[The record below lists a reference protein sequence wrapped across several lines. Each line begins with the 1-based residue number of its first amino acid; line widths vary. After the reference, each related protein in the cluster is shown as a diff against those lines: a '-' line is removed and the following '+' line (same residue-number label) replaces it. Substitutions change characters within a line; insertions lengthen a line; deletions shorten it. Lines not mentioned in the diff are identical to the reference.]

1 MEAFIDK
8 ILELNKEILV
18 HTASDETEDKGHGPK
33 EDGNDGKGWGD
44 LATYILSVVSLGVVD
59 SDDEGDEKF
68 ESPWTHFQ
76 GLGLEPSVP
85 SYLRVTGK
93 VQNQCF
99 SKKETEM
106 HLNDVWIA
114 KEAYEE
120 EALQELRGKEG
131 DGLDLDRIEGI
142 DTSGVTPGKIHLKDF
157 FGVYLEV
164 DTVFNILLAAFTG
177 TCSKSSRLLP
187 GLWSLRITSLTR

>member
-8 ILELNKEILV
+8 ILELNKEILL
-18 HTASDETEDKGHGPK
+18 HTANDETEDKGHGPQ
-33 EDGNDGKGWGD
+33 EDGNDGKGLCGGGIGERG
-44 LATYILSVVSLGVVD
+44 AVYIYILSVVSVGVVD

-76 GLGLEPSVP
+76 GLGLDPSVP

-120 EALQELRGKEG
+120 EALQELREKEG

-157 FGVYLEV
+157 FSVYLEV
-164 DTVFNILLAAFTG
+164 GSVLQHSLF
-177 TCSKSSRLLP
+177 LP
-187 GLWSLRITSLTR
+187 

>member
-1 MEAFIDK
+1 MG
-8 ILELNKEILV
+8 V
-18 HTASDETEDKGHGPK
+18 SDG
-33 EDGNDGKGWGD
+33 
-44 LATYILSVVSLGVVD
+44 LAGVVD
-59 SDDEGDEKF
+59 SDDEEEDEKF

-120 EALQELRGKEG
+120 EAMEELRGKQG
-131 DGLDLDRIEGI
+131 DVDIDRVEGI

-157 FGVYLEV
+157 FSIYLEV
-164 DTVFNILLAAFTG
+164 Q
-177 TCSKSSRLLP
+177 
-187 GLWSLRITSLTR
+187 SLRIIYALEKIISGYFLFSKNSRLRRELWNSPTTSLIRSRSTTSTQTAGCF

>member
-1 MEAFIDK
+1 
-8 ILELNKEILV
+8 
-18 HTASDETEDKGHGPK
+18 
-33 EDGNDGKGWGD
+33 
-44 LATYILSVVSLGVVD
+44 VVD
-59 SDDEGDEKF
+59 SDDEDGDQKF

-85 SYLRVTGK
+85 SYLRVAGK
-93 VQNQCF
+93 VQNQRF

-120 EALQELRGKEG
+120 EAMEELRSKQG
-131 DGLDLDRIEGI
+131 DVDIDRVEGI

-157 FGVYLEV
+157 FSIYLEV
-164 DTVFNILLAAFTG
+164 GLA
-177 TCSKSSRLLP
+177 
-187 GLWSLRITSLTR
+187 